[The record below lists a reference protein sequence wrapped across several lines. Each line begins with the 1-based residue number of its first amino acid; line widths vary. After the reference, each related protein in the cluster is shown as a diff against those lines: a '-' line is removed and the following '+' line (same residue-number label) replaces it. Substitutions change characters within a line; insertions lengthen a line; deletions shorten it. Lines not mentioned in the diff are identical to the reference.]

1 MNRYDQFFDFRM
13 ATVDDIDAIMH
24 FIKEYWDCN
33 HILANSREFFEYH
46 YGDTK
51 GGVNVFLMCKKKGE
65 IVGMIGFVQY
75 SSKPEMKYVTASI
88 TKVINN
94 LSVPMC
100 GIELMKRFHE
110 HMAPFVEFGCG
121 ANPQTI
127 LPIYRNVFK
136 YHTGKLNQYYIINSE
151 IKNFKIITIPDQAMG
166 EIEYCSDEQYE
177 IIRIENIDDIDFDYE
192 RKYDNLPYKDKAF
205 LNKRYFNHPVYRYD
219 IYGIRSGQKYEGV
232 IFTRKINYN
241 GSSIILIVD
250 FIGDIDCFGKIGEG
264 LRRILAEENAE
275 CISLLEVGISNDI
288 LAQSGFSLINDEEV
302 IIPTYFEPFV
312 NINVSNY
319 YQSMEENLIIFKAT
333 GDQDNPKHINN
344 VSLEQ

>member
-13 ATVDDIDAIMH
+13 ATANDIDAIMC
-24 FIKEYWDCN
+24 FIKEYWDYN

-46 YGDTK
+46 YGGTE
-51 GGVNVFLMCKKKGE
+51 GCVNVFLMCKKKGD

-75 SSKPEMKYVTASI
+75 SSKPEMKYVTTSI
-88 TKVINN
+88 TKVIDN

-100 GIELMKRFHE
+100 GIELMKRFHK

-136 YHTGKLNQYYIINSE
+136 YHTGKLKQYYIINSE
-151 IKNFKIITIPDQAMG
+151 IKNFKIVTMPDWKVEG
-166 EIEYCSDEQYE
+166 IEFSSDEQCE
-177 IIRIENIDDIDFDYE
+177 VIHIENIDDIDFDYE
-192 RKYDNLPYKDKAF
+192 LKYDNLPYKDKDF

-219 IYGIRSGQKYEGV
+219 AYGIRSRQKYEGV
-232 IFTRKINYN
+232 IFTRQINYN

-250 FIGDIDCFGKIGEG
+250 FIGDISCLGKIGAG
-264 LRRILAEENAE
+264 LRRILSEESAE
-275 CISLLEVGISNDI
+275 CISLLEVGISSDI

-319 YQSMEENLIIFKAT
+319 YESMEENLIIFKAT
-333 GDQDNPKHINN
+333 GDQDNPKHINS
-344 VSLEQ
+344 V